1 MDMMGLIALR
11 FEEKEA
17 HRVVVGVLGVFVRLL
32 PRWVGFV
39 DVQPFFLS
47 PQTQNPV
54 QVFLRFFH
62 ERPDGCFRSA
72 FPYKV
77 SQVVHRAVG
86 FVEIQLPTRAE
97 RAVPVRKRVLF
108 HDKTGSPVALVR
120 HRYRSSKPRNAGT
133 RHYDVVLS
141 VPFLI
146 GRSRIGF
153 PAGAPRKTESGS
165 PGQSQTCPLQE
176 IAARCLGSLLILI
189 RHRVF
194 PLHASSLSASIASLP
209 KPAPRQTARLASATC
224 RFHFYPS
231 SRARSSDKLSERG

>member
-1 MDMMGLIALR
+1 MMGLIALR

-39 DVQPFFLS
+39 DVQPLFLS

-97 RAVPVRKRVLF
+97 RAVP
-108 HDKTGSPVALVR
+108 VR

-189 RHRVF
+189 RHRAF
-194 PLHASSLSASIASLP
+194 PLHISSLSASIASLP